1 MNGTNICNTSKKT
14 IWKEFIM
21 EKIFLVED
29 NKLDVVNQE
38 LAKGGTVKLIQAVSA
53 PPSNWCKTYAYVVI
67 SYPDW
72 FFRITD

>member
-1 MNGTNICNTSKKT
+1 
-14 IWKEFIM
+14 M

-67 SYPDW
+67 SYPD
-72 FFRITD
+72 